1 MAAPGERVK
10 LEQEQVMK
18 RTIGDD
24 GDDGDALV
32 QKWCKPHKVDQR
44 WVMQLCD
51 KCSQER
57 QTGGSQYCEM
67 LSQVYGGTARP
78 GYQWVKLTSSNWENY
93 IVE

>member
-32 QKWCKPHKVDQR
+32 QK
-44 WVMQLCD
+44 
-51 KCSQER
+51 
-57 QTGGSQYCEM
+57 
-67 LSQVYGGTARP
+67 
-78 GYQWVKLTSSNWENY
+78 
-93 IVE
+93 